1 MNITKAKALLEFM
14 SSFGLP
20 AYVSTS
26 VPHDAPFPRL
36 TYDPV
41 FDSFG
46 TEVAISVNLW
56 YRTVSEAEPNA
67 KAMEISKAIGM
78 GGRVI
83 LCNEGA
89 IWIKRGSPFCQNLS
103 DPDDS
108 MIKRRYINLTLE
120 YITQD

>member
-1 MNITKAKALLEFM
+1 MTKYKALFDFM
-14 SSFGLP
+14 SDFGLP

-26 VPHDAPFPRL
+26 VPENVPFPRL

-46 TEVAISVNLW
+46 TEVAVAVNLW
-56 YRTVSEAEPNA
+56 YRTESESEPNA
-67 KAMEISKAIGM
+67 KASEISKAIGM

-83 LCNEGA
+83 RCDEGA